1 MTAEDG
7 AGAASG
13 AAFSGTAASGTAP
26 SGTAPSGAAPSGG
39 ASPDRAPSATAS
51 SGAASSGAPLA
62 ERLTGFVRALRGH
75 GIRIGPG
82 ETVDAAAVLEVLGLA
97 DRERIREGLAAAL
110 LRADRQ
116 RSVFDAAFEL
126 YFPLGVGEL
135 TGAWEAPAADRDE
148 LRARI
153 AAALAAGDVAALNRL
168 AGEAVELLGR
178 YGTSSESDGWSAH
191 QTLDRL
197 RPQTLLAGI
206 LAAQRAGGGGGGGG
220 GSGFGPGNG
229 AGGGFGAGAG
239 AGAGAGGAGGAGAGP
254 GSGGSGSGGFTDRLD
269 ADEIRRRIEDFR
281 ERVRTEARRR
291 VAERRGAALIAQRG
305 IARSADQVDFL
316 IANREQL
323 VELRRTVQPLARKLA
338 TRLAARRRRAAR
350 GRIDIRRTLRRSL
363 STGGVPLR
371 PAYRRH
377 RPARPEIVLL
387 CDVSG
392 SVAGFANFTMLL
404 VQAMR
409 DQFSKVRVFAFV
421 NKVDEVTHLVTT
433 GEADPAEL
441 GRRIAEEAAISGWHG
456 SSDYGTALGEF
467 AERHLDAVGPRTSVI
482 ILGDARTNGFD
493 PNEAALRRVA
503 GRARRVHWLNPESPE
518 LWSTGDSA
526 AHVYAEVVEMH
537 ACRNARRLGE
547 LVTRLLPV

>member
-1 MTAEDG
+1 MTAVDG

-13 AAFSGTAASGTAP
+13 
-26 SGTAPSGAAPSGG
+26 
-39 ASPDRAPSATAS
+39 TAS
-51 SGAASSGAPLA
+51 SGTVPSGAPLA

-75 GIRIGPG
+75 GIRSGPG

-116 RSVFDAAFEL
+116 RAVFDAAFEL

-135 TGAWEAPAADRDE
+135 TAAWEAPAADRDE

-220 GSGFGPGNG
+220 GSGFGPGSG
-229 AGGGFGAGAG
+229 SGVGF
-239 AGAGAGGAGGAGAGP
+239 GAGAGGAGGAGAGP
-254 GSGGSGSGGFTDRLD
+254 GSGGPGSGGFTDRLD

-441 GRRIAEEAAISGWHG
+441 GRRIAEEATISGWHD

-482 ILGDARTNGFD
+482 VLGDARTNGFD
-493 PNEAALRRVA
+493 PNAAALRRVA

>member
-1 MTAEDG
+1 M
-7 AGAASG
+7 
-13 AAFSGTAASGTAP
+13 P
-26 SGTAPSGAAPSGG
+26 P
-39 ASPDRAPSATAS
+39 ASPL
-51 SGAASSGAPLA
+51 AA
-62 ERLTGFVRALRGH
+62 RLTAFVRTLRGH
-75 GIRIGPG
+75 GIRIGPA
-82 ETVDAAAVLEVLGLA
+82 ETVDAAAVLAVLGLA

-116 RSVFDAAFEL
+116 RAVFDTAFEL

-135 TGAWEAPAADRDE
+135 AGTRGAPAADRDD
-148 LRARI
+148 LRDRLARALAAND
-153 AAALAAGDVAALNRL
+153 AAALTRL
-168 AGEAVELLGR
+168 AGEAVDLLGR
-178 YGTSSESDGWSAH
+178 YGSPGADGWSAH

-197 RPQTLLAGI
+197 RPQTLLARI
-206 LAAQRAGGGGGGGG
+206 LAAQRAGGEGGAGG
-220 GSGFGPGNG
+220 GSGLGSGS
-229 AGGGFGAGAG
+229 GAGADS
-239 AGAGAGGAGGAGAGP
+239 AGRGGAGSGA
-254 GSGGSGSGGFTDRLD
+254 GSGGFTDRLD

-281 ERVRTEARRR
+281 KRVGSEARRR
-291 VAERRGAALIAQRG
+291 VAERRGAELIAERG
-305 IARSADQVDFL
+305 IAPSADQVDFL
-316 IANREQL
+316 VASREQL

-350 GRIDIRRTLRRSL
+350 GSIDIRRTLRRSL

-409 DQFSKVRVFAFV
+409 DQFSKVRVYAFV
-421 NKVDEVTHLVTT
+421 NRVDEVTDLVTT
-433 GEADPAEL
+433 GEADPVEL
-441 GRRIAEEAAISGWHG
+441 GRRIATEATVSGWHG

-482 ILGDARTNGFD
+482 VLGDARTNGFD
-493 PNEAALRRVA
+493 PNAAALRRVA
-503 GRARRVHWLNPESPE
+503 ARARRVHWLNPESPSQ
-518 LWSTGDSA
+518 WSTGDSA
-526 AHVYAEVVEMH
+526 AHVYAEIVDMH

>member
-1 MTAEDG
+1 MS
-7 AGAASG
+7 AGARG
-13 AAFSGTAASGTAP
+13 ANGTSPGSTL
-26 SGTAPSGAAPSGG
+26 
-39 ASPDRAPSATAS
+39 PDRLTA
-51 SGAASSGAPLA
+51 
-62 ERLTGFVRALRGH
+62 FVRALRGH

-82 ETVDAAAVLEVLGLA
+82 ETVDAAAVLEVLGLT

-116 RSVFDAAFEL
+116 RAVFDTAFEL

-135 TGAWEAPAADRDE
+135 AGARSASAGDRDE
-148 LRARI
+148 LRDRLAE
-153 AAALAAGDVAALNRL
+153 ALAANDTAMLNRL
-168 AGEAVELLGR
+168 AAEAVELLGR
-178 YGTSSESDGWSAH
+178 YGSPGADGWSAH

-197 RPQTLLAGI
+197 RPQTLLARI
-206 LAAQRAGGGGGGGG
+206 LAGSRGAGGAEGEGA
-220 GSGFGPGNG
+220 GFSG
-229 AGGGFGAGAG
+229 AGGGAGGGFRMGFGGGLTFGAGAG
-239 AGAGAGGAGGAGAGP
+239 AGAGSALGS
-254 GSGGSGSGGFTDRLD
+254 GSGGGSGLGAGGFTDRLD

-281 ERVRTEARRR
+281 NRVRAEARRR
-291 VAERRGAALIAQRG
+291 VAERRGAEMIAQRG
-305 IARSADQVDFL
+305 IAPSADQVDFL
-316 IANREQL
+316 VASREQL

-350 GRIDIRRTLRRSL
+350 GQIDIRRTLRRSL

-409 DQFSKVRVFAFV
+409 DQFSKVRVYAFV
-421 NKVDEVTHLVTT
+421 NRVDEVTRLVTN

-441 GRRIAEEAAISGWHG
+441 GRRIAGEATVSGWHG
-456 SSDYGTALGEF
+456 SSDYGAALGEF

-482 ILGDARTNGFD
+482 VLGDARTNGFD
-493 PNEAALRRVA
+493 PHAEALRRIA
-503 GRARRVHWLNPESPE
+503 ARARRVHWLNPESPE
-518 LWSTGDSA
+518 QWGTGDSA
-526 AHVYAEVVEMH
+526 ALVYAEIVDMH

>member
-1 MTAEDG
+1 MS
-7 AGAASG
+7 AGARDA
-13 AAFSGTAASGTAP
+13 GTAP
-26 SGTAPSGAAPSGG
+26 GS
-39 ASPDRAPSATAS
+39 
-51 SGAASSGAPLA
+51 LA
-62 ERLTGFVRALRGH
+62 ERLTAFVRALRGH

-82 ETVDAAAVLEVLGLA
+82 ETVDAAAVLEVLGLT

-116 RSVFDAAFEL
+116 RAVFDAAFEL

-135 TGAWEAPAADRDE
+135 TGARGASAGDRDE
-148 LRARI
+148 LRDRL
-153 AAALAAGDVAALNRL
+153 AAALAANDTAALTRL
-168 AGEAVELLGR
+168 AAEAVDLLGR
-178 YGTSSESDGWSAH
+178 YGSPGSDGWSAH

-197 RPQTLLAGI
+197 RPQTLLARI
-206 LAAQRAGGGGGGGG
+206 LAASQAAGGEADAGF
-220 GSGFGPGNG
+220 SGAG
-229 AGGGFGAGAG
+229 AGGGPGGGLRMGFGGGLAFGSTAGAG
-239 AGAGAGGAGGAGAGP
+239 AGAGAG
-254 GSGGSGSGGFTDRLD
+254 SGLGSGGFTDRLD

-281 ERVRTEARRR
+281 NRVRTEARRR
-291 VAERRGAALIAQRG
+291 VAERRGAEMIAERG
-305 IARSADQVDFL
+305 IAPSADQVDFL
-316 IANREQL
+316 IASREQL

-409 DQFSKVRVFAFV
+409 DQFSKVRVYAFV
-421 NKVDEVTHLVTT
+421 NRVDEVTRLVTN

-441 GRRIAEEAAISGWHG
+441 GRRITTEAAVSGWHG
-456 SSDYGTALGEF
+456 SSDYGAALGEF

-482 ILGDARTNGFD
+482 VLGDARTNGFD
-493 PNEAALRRVA
+493 PNAAALRRVVA
-503 GRARRVHWLNPESPE
+503 RARRVHWLNPESPGQ
-518 LWSTGDSA
+518 WGTGDSA
-526 AHVYAEVVEMH
+526 AHVYAEIVDMH
-537 ACRNARRLGE
+537 SCRNARRLGE

>member
-1 MTAEDG
+1 MTAVDG
-7 AGAASG
+7 AGSA
-13 AAFSGTAASGTAP
+13 
-26 SGTAPSGAAPSGG
+26 
-39 ASPDRAPSATAS
+39 SATAS
-51 SGAASSGAPLA
+51 SGTAAPDTAPSGDATSGAPLA
-62 ERLTGFVRALRGH
+62 ERLTEFVRALRGH

-116 RSVFDAAFEL
+116 RAVFDAAFEL

-135 TGAWEAPAADRDE
+135 TGAWEAPAVDRDE

-178 YGTSSESDGWSAH
+178 YGTSSEADGWSAH

-206 LAAQRAGGGGGGGG
+206 LAAQRAGGGGGGGS

-229 AGGGFGAGAG
+229 AGGGSGAGG
-239 AGAGAGGAGGAGAGP
+239 AVGAGGAGAGP
-254 GSGGSGSGGFTDRLD
+254 GSGGPGSGGFTDRLD
-269 ADEIRRRIEDFR
+269 ADEIRRHIEDFR

-441 GRRIAEEAAISGWHG
+441 GRRIAEEATISGWHG

-482 ILGDARTNGFD
+482 VLGDARTNGFD
-493 PNEAALRRVA
+493 PNAAALRRVA
-503 GRARRVHWLNPESPE
+503 ARARRVHWLNPESPE

>member
-1 MTAEDG
+1 MSTG
-7 AGAASG
+7 AR
-13 AAFSGTAASGTAP
+13 
-26 SGTAPSGAAPSGG
+26 G
-39 ASPDRAPSATAS
+39 ASTTPGSALT
-51 SGAASSGAPLA
+51 G
-62 ERLTGFVRALRGH
+62 RLTAFVRALRGH

-116 RSVFDAAFEL
+116 RAVFDAAFDL

-135 TGAWEAPAADRDE
+135 TGARDASAGDRDE
-148 LRARI
+148 LRDRLAE
-153 AAALAAGDVAALNRL
+153 ALAANDTAALGRL
-168 AGEAVELLGR
+168 AGEAVDLLGR
-178 YGTSSESDGWSAH
+178 YGSPGSDGWSAH

-197 RPQTLLAGI
+197 RPQTLLARI
-206 LAAQRAGGGGGGGG
+206 LAASQEAQSASGESGSSGAGPGGGFRMGFGGGFTFGSGGGGGG
-220 GSGFGPGNG
+220 GSGS
-229 AGGGFGAGAG
+229 
-239 AGAGAGGAGGAGAGP
+239 
-254 GSGGSGSGGFTDRLD
+254 GSGLGSGGFTDRLD

-281 ERVRTEARRR
+281 NRVRTEARRR
-291 VAERRGAALIAQRG
+291 VAERRGAQMIAKRG
-305 IARSADQVDFL
+305 IAPSADQVDFL
-316 IANREQL
+316 VANREQL

-350 GRIDIRRTLRRSL
+350 GQIDIRRTLRRSL

-409 DQFSKVRVFAFV
+409 DQFSKVRVYAFV
-421 NKVDEVTHLVTT
+421 NRVDEVTRLVTT

-441 GRRIAEEAAISGWHG
+441 GRRIATEAAISGWHG
-456 SSDYGTALGEF
+456 SSDYGAALGEL
-467 AERHLDAVGPRTSVI
+467 AERHLDAVGTRTSVI
-482 ILGDARTNGFD
+482 VLGDARTNGFD
-493 PNEAALRRVA
+493 PNAEALRRVVA
-503 GRARRVHWLNPESPE
+503 RARRVHWLNPEPPSQ
-518 LWSTGDSA
+518 WATGDSA
-526 AHVYAEVVEMH
+526 AHVYAEIVEMH

>member
-1 MTAEDG
+1 MTIEARGES
-7 AGAASG
+7 AGAAPGS
-13 AAFSGTAASGTAP
+13 
-26 SGTAPSGAAPSGG
+26 
-39 ASPDRAPSATAS
+39 
-51 SGAASSGAPLA
+51 PLA
-62 ERLTGFVRALRGH
+62 GRLTAFVRALRGH

-116 RSVFDAAFEL
+116 RAVFDAAFDL

-135 TGAWEAPAADRDE
+135 TAAGDAPARDRDE
-148 LRARI
+148 LRERLAE
-153 AAALAAGDVAALNRL
+153 ALAANDSAALTRL
-168 AGEAVELLGR
+168 AGEAVDLLGH
-178 YGTSSESDGWSAH
+178 YGSPGSDGWSAH

-197 RPQTLLAGI
+197 RPQTLLARI
-206 LAAQRAGGGGGGGG
+206 LAGLGDVREGDF
-220 GSGFGPGNG
+220 S
-229 AGGGFGAGAG
+229 GAGAG
-239 AGAGAGGAGGAGAGP
+239 AGAGSGEESAGGSGGGFRMGFGGGLAFGSGGGSGTETGLGSGSGP
-254 GSGGSGSGGFTDRLD
+254 GSGFGSGGFTDRLD

-281 ERVRTEARRR
+281 NRVRSEARRR
-291 VAERRGAALIAQRG
+291 VAERRGAEAIARRG
-305 IARSADQVDFL
+305 IAPSADQVDFL
-316 IANREQL
+316 IASREQL

-350 GRIDIRRTLRRSL
+350 GQIDIRRTLRRSL

-409 DQFSKVRVFAFV
+409 DQFSKVRVYAFV
-421 NKVDEVTHLVTT
+421 NRVDEVTRLVTT

-441 GRRIAEEAAISGWHG
+441 GRRIAAEAAIAGWHG
-456 SSDYGTALGEF
+456 SSDYGAALGEF

-482 ILGDARTNGFD
+482 VLGDARTNGFD
-493 PNEAALRRVA
+493 PNAAALRRVVA
-503 GRARRVHWLNPESPE
+503 RARRVHWLNPEPPGQ
-518 LWSTGDSA
+518 WSTGDSA
-526 AHVYAEVVEMH
+526 AHLYAEIVDMH